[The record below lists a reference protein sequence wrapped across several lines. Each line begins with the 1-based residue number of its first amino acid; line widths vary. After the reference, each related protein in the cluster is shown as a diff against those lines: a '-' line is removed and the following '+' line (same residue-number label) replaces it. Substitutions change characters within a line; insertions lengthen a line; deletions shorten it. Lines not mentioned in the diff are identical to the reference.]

1 MTLSF
6 LVSITLG
13 ILTSTGCSS
22 TDDGQ
27 PQGNEQVKKEK
38 FQNPI
43 IPLSLPDPTVVKA
56 DDGFFY
62 LYATEDIRNLPI
74 YRSSDLVSWSFVGTA
89 FTDATRPQWNPNGGI
104 WAPDINRINGRYV
117 LYYAKSE
124 WGGEWTCG
132 IGVASSDNPQGPFTD
147 HGAMFISEEIGV
159 KNSIDA
165 FYIEDNG
172 KKYLFW
178 GSFRG
183 IYGIELTDDGL
194 AIKPG
199 AKLQKIASEQM
210 EATYIHKRGDYYYLF
225 GSAGSC
231 CEGAKS
237 TYRVIYGRSK
247 SLFGPYLTKDGKS
260 MLDGDFN
267 VLLHGNSF
275 VAGPGH
281 NSEFITDDK
290 GQDWMIYHGYLM
302 ADPDAGRQVFM
313 DKVDWIDGWPQVA
326 GNVSSI
332 ESVKPC
338 FYN

>member
-89 FTDATRPQWNPNGGI
+89 FTDATRPKWNPNGGI

-199 AKLQKIASEQM
+199 SKLQKIAGEQM

-260 MLDGDFN
+260 MLDGDFD

-338 FYN
+338 FNN

>member
-104 WAPDINRINGRYV
+104 WAPDINRINGCYV

-260 MLDGDFN
+260 MLDGDFD

-338 FYN
+338 FNN